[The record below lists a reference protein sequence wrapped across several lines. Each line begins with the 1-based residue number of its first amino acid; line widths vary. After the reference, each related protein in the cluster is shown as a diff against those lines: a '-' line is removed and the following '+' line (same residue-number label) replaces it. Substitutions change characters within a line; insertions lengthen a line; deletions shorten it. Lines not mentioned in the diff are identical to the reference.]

1 MPHMHL
7 LSAIRTSVLLFAL
20 PVAAVSVACVNT
32 EPTPDEIVARS
43 REFTKSVNSY
53 ATKSTSYMMPR
64 SEEGT
69 SSGLT
74 LVERP
79 GNVVILGTDG
89 SVRFIIIGDTMYRP
103 AESEPGKW
111 SRSANEN
118 PVTNENSGVP
128 GVLGFIFP
136 PNFLEAEV
144 IESSGDFYVIEGFG
158 TPPSKPGVD
167 QNWAKRHQL
176 KIRKSNFAV
185 IELTRWD
192 FPFVKLDENG
202 DIAEIIPGPGEDS
215 SSNMLHM
222 RTVAEFSRYDE
233 DFLIEAPPESDIV
246 IELSRTIP
254 EDGDWLSSLTAE
266 IGFFLSEAAP
276 IMDLTIQPA
285 IELIPIKPENPR
297 FAIFTGRKTFK
308 PNPSFE
314 RNTTY
319 TATLRWGNSESDLNT
334 HTWSFTTR

>member
-1 MPHMHL
+1 MHL
-7 LSAIRTSVLLFAL
+7 LSAIRTFVLMFAL

-53 ATKSTSYMMPR
+53 ATKSTNYMMPR
-64 SEEGT
+64 SKEGT

-79 GNVVILGTDG
+79 EHMLFLSTDG
-89 SVRFIIIGDTMYRP
+89 SPRFIVIGNMQYRP

-111 SRSANEN
+111 SRS
-118 PVTNENSGVP
+118 PNENSGVP

-136 PNFLEAEV
+136 PNFLESEV
-144 IESSGDFYVIEGFG
+144 IESKGDFYVIEGFG
-158 TPPSKPGVD
+158 APPSKPGTD
-167 QNWAKRHQL
+167 QNWANRYQL
-176 KIRKSNFAV
+176 KIRKSNFAL

-192 FPFVKLDENG
+192 FPLVKLDENG

-222 RTVAEFSRYDE
+222 RKVAEFSRYDE

-319 TATLRWGNSESDLNT
+319 TATLTWGESESDLNI